1 MSFDHGVNNTI
12 NTSISPEE
20 YHKSYIHH
28 TINMFAQS
36 RVTAMTLSSNACK
49 SVNPRNVA
57 YDISIDACRA
67 AKLVHYRN
75 FISKGV
81 RHSKVLNV
89 INYELVDSCVKLDV
103 HVGKITT
110 EEDHVDEIYMELAKP
125 KEYAAHVLMD
135 AELYFDALEKF
146 YANVYTK

>member
-1 MSFDHGVNNTI
+1 M
-12 NTSISPEE
+12 
-20 YHKSYIHH
+20 
-28 TINMFAQS
+28 A
-36 RVTAMTLSSNACK
+36 LSSNACK
-49 SVNPRNVA
+49 SVNPRNVV

-75 FISKGV
+75 FISNGV
-81 RHSKVLNV
+81 KRSKVLNV

-103 HVGKITT
+103 HTDKSTT
-110 EEDHVDEIYMELAKP
+110 DHVDEIYMELTKS
-125 KEYAAHVLMD
+125 KECAAHALMD